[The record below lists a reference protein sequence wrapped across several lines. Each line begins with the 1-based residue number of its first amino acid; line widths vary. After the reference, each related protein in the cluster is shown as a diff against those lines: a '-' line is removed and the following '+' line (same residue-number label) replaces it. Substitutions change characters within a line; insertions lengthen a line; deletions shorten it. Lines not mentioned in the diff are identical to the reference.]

1 MASRPRDPQDGSMS
15 EHELSPGVP
24 ARPADAHRTAG
35 TVMKGV
41 LVVAAVAAAI
51 LLLYIVF
58 FVGIF
63 VMAGSR

>member
-1 MASRPRDPQDGSMS
+1 MS
-15 EHELSPGVP
+15 EHELSPGAP
-24 ARPADAHRTAG
+24 ARPADARRTAG

-51 LLLYIVF
+51 LLLYMVF
-58 FVGIF
+58 FIGIF